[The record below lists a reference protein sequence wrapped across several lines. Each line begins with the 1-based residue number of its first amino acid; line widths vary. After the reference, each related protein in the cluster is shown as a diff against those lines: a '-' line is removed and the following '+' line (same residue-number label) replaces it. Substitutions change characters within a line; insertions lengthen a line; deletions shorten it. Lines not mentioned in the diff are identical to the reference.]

1 MHAKCLQ
8 MHEYTVMV
16 VLMRFIMA
24 TLQVRD
30 IDDRLYDFLK
40 VSAKMQNRSISQEV
54 LTIIQAYLNSN
65 QKQNKNSTLEFL
77 SLEGAWIDDKNAEE
91 IVKDIKQNR
100 TQSGRFG
107 AANGIFD

>member
-1 MHAKCLQ
+1 
-8 MHEYTVMV
+8 
-16 VLMRFIMA
+16 MA

-54 LTIIQAYLNSN
+54 ITIIQTYLNSD
-65 QKQNKNSTLEFL
+65 QKQNKNSTIEFL
-77 SLEGAWIDDKNAEE
+77 SLEGAWVDDRSAEE

-100 TQSGRFG
+100 NQSSRFE
-107 AANGIFD
+107 ANNGIFD